1 MFPSKRGILHE
12 SVANILEGMGVKKKG
27 ETNPPNNASF
37 VTEGLKLSPGKGL
50 AKAAA
55 PVTES
60 AKTNKPAVKE
70 DETDGDE
77 GDKAASTKA
86 NNKPASTKVSTD
98 KVDTE
103 CKNKHDDKTDEAEET
118 KALAFYEAIKRPLMI
133 TVKEDGSAEVLG
145 LTEEELA
152 PFGGKAPVVPK
163 RYTQKD
169 GKNDDN
175 KKPFVGTLMLYS
187 AEGMD
192 KKSAVLM
199 GKAVTCAG
207 WSAKKS

>member
-60 AKTNKPAVKE
+60 TAAKPAAVIE

-86 NNKPASTKVSTD
+86 DNKPTSTKVKND
-98 KVDTE
+98 KADTE
-103 CKNKHDDKTDEAEET
+103 CKNDKKADESEEA

-163 RYTQKD
+163 KYTQKD

-199 GKAVTCAG
+199 GKAIACAG
-207 WSAKKS
+207 WSSKK